1 MRIVVEPKAREYLA
15 AQGDVVTVAARSQRC
30 CTGALTTLAVQTR
43 APADPSRYERFED
56 QGVVVYYYSARG
68 AHPDELVFKLK
79 GLRRPRLEALWD
91 GCAYA
96 I

>member
-1 MRIVVEPKAREYLA
+1 MA
-15 AQGDVVTVAARSQRC
+15 AHSQRC
-30 CTGALTTLAVQTR
+30 CTGALTTLAVKTA
-43 APADPSRYERFED
+43 APDDPARYERFED
-56 QGVVVYYYSARG
+56 EGIIVYYSSPRG

-79 GLRRPRLEALWD
+79 GSRRPRLEALWD